1 MTATSVGVTRRQLSR
16 SPQKPQRPERLVE
29 EGFLIIATMLS
40 DLNLSSPTEPS
51 VVEDAAEKAGDPVV
65 DREDVCIGAD
75 VVDGA
80 DGADG
85 MEVEKKAGVTEDA
98 TGVKADVVAKED
110 VVVSKEDPAV
120 VKDRTVTAFD
130 LLADKGILER
140 GQMLLNRR

>member
-80 DGADG
+80 DG